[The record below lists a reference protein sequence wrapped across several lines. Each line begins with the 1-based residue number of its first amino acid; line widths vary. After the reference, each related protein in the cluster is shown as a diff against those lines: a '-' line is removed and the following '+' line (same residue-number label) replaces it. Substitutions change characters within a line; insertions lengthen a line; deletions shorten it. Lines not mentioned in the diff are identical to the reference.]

1 MTTRTAKPAGSK
13 RSWPVPAALLALVV
27 VPVIAGTLRLIQ
39 LSGGPT
45 TMPADPRYTAV
56 PVPVVVHIV
65 SAIVFATVGAFQFVP
80 RLRRRRR
87 AWHRRA
93 GRVVVVAGLGVALSA
108 LWLNQFFPRAHATRG
123 IVYPLRM
130 AFGVALVVTLV
141 LGFQAA
147 RRRNFPRHR
156 VWMIRSVAIALVAGT
171 QVFTLGFG
179 GAIFGKG
186 DLAQALMIV
195 AAWGINLA
203 VAERAIRRPAR
214 VRRRT
219 SATRRQSETGRR
231 VQQPIQAPAEA
242 QVGAPT

>member
-1 MTTRTAKPAGSK
+1 MSTRSPKPAGSR
-13 RSWPVPAALLALVV
+13 RSWPVPGALIALVTI
-27 VPVIAGTLRLIQ
+27 PVIAGVLRLIQ
-39 LSGGPT
+39 LSGGAA
-45 TMPADPRYTAV
+45 TMPPNPRYDAS
-56 PVPVVVHIV
+56 PLPVVVHIV
-65 SAIVFATVGAFQFVP
+65 SAIVFAIVGAFQFVP

-108 LWLNQFFPRAHATRG
+108 LWLNQFFPRAHATRD

-156 VWMIRSVAIALVAGT
+156 AWMIRSFAIALVAGT

-179 GAIFGKG
+179 GAIFGTG
-186 DLAQALMIV
+186 DLAQALMIIG
-195 AAWGINLA
+195 AWAINLA
-203 VAERAIRRPAR
+203 VAEWAIRRPAR
-214 VRRRT
+214 RRARLRPIV
-219 SATRRQSETGRR
+219 ARRP
-231 VQQPIQAPAEA
+231 QQA
-242 QVGAPT
+242 GALS

>member
-1 MTTRTAKPAGSK
+1 MTTATVKPAGSK
-13 RSWPVPAALLALVV
+13 RSWPVPATLIALVV
-27 VPVIAGTLRLIQ
+27 IPVIAGSLRLVQ
-39 LSGGPT
+39 LSGGAA
-45 TMPADPRYTAV
+45 TMPSNPRYDAS

-65 SAIVFATVGAFQFVP
+65 SAIVFALVGAFQFVP

-108 LWLNQFFPRAHATRG
+108 LWLNQFFPRAHATRD

-141 LGFQAA
+141 LGFRAA
-147 RRRNFPRHR
+147 RRRNFPQHR
-156 VWMIRSVAIALVAGT
+156 VWMIRSFAIALVAGT

-179 GAIFGKG
+179 GAIFGTG

-203 VAERAIRRPAR
+203 VAEWVIRRPAR
-214 VRRRT
+214 RRAARRHPALRT
-219 SATRRQSETGRR
+219 DRQR
-231 VQQPIQAPAEA
+231 A
-242 QVGAPT
+242 GALS

>member
-1 MTTRTAKPAGSK
+1 MTTRTATPAGSK
-13 RSWPVPAALLALVV
+13 RSWPVPAALIALVV
-27 VPVIAGTLRLIQ
+27 IPVIAGSLRLVQ
-39 LSGGPT
+39 LSGGAA
-45 TMPADPRYTAV
+45 TMPSNPRYDAS

-65 SAIVFATVGAFQFVP
+65 SAIVFALVGAFQFVP

-108 LWLNQFFPRAHATRG
+108 LWLNQFFPRAHATRD

-147 RRRNFPRHR
+147 RRRNFARHR
-156 VWMIRSVAIALVAGT
+156 VWMIRSFAIALVAGT

-179 GAIFGKG
+179 GAIFGTG

-203 VAERAIRRPAR
+203 VAEWAIRRRTRRHRPA
-214 VRRRT
+214 VRRSPERAGVL
-219 SATRRQSETGRR
+219 S
-231 VQQPIQAPAEA
+231 
-242 QVGAPT
+242 